1 MELKLLEPPVITRL
15 VNIPV
20 ILLVLSK
27 VLKLSIPEA
36 NTVEPVTFSI
46 LLSPVTPNVPPFIL
60 IGPF

>member
-1 MELKLLEPPVITRL
+1 MEFKLLEPPVITRPA
-15 VNIPV
+15 NTPV

-27 VLKLSIPEA
+27 VLKVSIPEA

>member
-1 MELKLLEPPVITRL
+1 MELKLLEPPVITRPA
-15 VNIPV
+15 NTPV

-46 LLSPVTPNVPPFIL
+46 LLSPVIPNVPPFIL